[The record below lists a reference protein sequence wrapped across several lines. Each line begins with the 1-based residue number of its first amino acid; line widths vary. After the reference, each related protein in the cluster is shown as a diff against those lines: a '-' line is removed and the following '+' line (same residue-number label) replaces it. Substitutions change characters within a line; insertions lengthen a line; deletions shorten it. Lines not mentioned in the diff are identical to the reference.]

1 MILIGH
7 DDASAREEVVRYCET
22 HHIRRVVVIAPE
34 RFLPMWELPVA
45 HEVVA
50 WDDVIRY
57 VFFYRLLQEIDGDTL
72 VVVYECLRTQ
82 DRHDL
87 TFNCIRHYLNRTR
100 HRLIFQRLPIIDA
113 IDDVMTL
120 VDFDTDSRCKREPP
134 RAEILRSVEWDVREC
149 TIRFDA
155 IDVETTAKERDAYAK
170 QKRTLIDGIGLGDPH
185 TIPRN
190 LALVGGRAKARWA
203 ARRGEE
209 GRRYV
214 GRNGRLGLAS
224 IDTYETL
231 SRDRAPYTVM
241 EFCHRFIDFSDVV
254 TSTGQTSFP
263 VLVSDLKVDRW
274 YFDRFVSWSER
285 VRDAYAAIRG

>member
-1 MILIGH
+1 MILLGH

-50 WDDVIRY
+50 WADVIRY

-100 HRLIFQRLPIIDA
+100 HRLIFQRLPIIDT

-120 VDFDTDSRCKREPP
+120 VDFDTDSRWKREAP
-134 RAEILRSVEWDVREC
+134 RAEILRAVEWDVRERDL
-149 TIRFDA
+149 RFDA
-155 IDVETTAKERDAYAK
+155 IEVETTAKERDAYAK
-170 QKRTLIDGIGLGDPH
+170 QKRVLIDGIGLGDPH

-203 ARRGEE
+203 ALRGGD
-209 GRRYV
+209 GRRYL
-214 GRNGRLGLAS
+214 GRNARLGLAAV
-224 IDTYETL
+224 DTYETAA
-231 SRDRAPYTVM
+231 RAHAPYTVM

-254 TSTGQTSFP
+254 TLTGQPSFP

>member
-1 MILIGH
+1 VILLGH

-50 WDDVIRY
+50 WADVIRY

-87 TFNCIRHYLNRTR
+87 TFNCVRHYLNRTQ
-100 HRLIFQRLPIIDA
+100 HRLIFQRLPIIDT

-120 VDFDTDSRCKREPP
+120 VDFDTDSRWKREPP
-134 RAEILRSVEWDVREC
+134 RAEILRNVEWDVREC

-190 LALVGGRAKARWA
+190 LALVGGRAK
-203 ARRGEE
+203 

-254 TSTGQTSFP
+254 TLTGQPSFP

>member
-1 MILIGH
+1 MILLGH
-7 DDASAREEVVRYCET
+7 DEADARAKVVRYCET
-22 HHIRRVVVIAPE
+22 HPIRRVVVIAPE
-34 RFLPMWELPVA
+34 RFLPTWELPVA

-50 WDDVIRY
+50 WSDVIRY

-72 VVVYECLRTQ
+72 IVVYECLRTQ

-87 TFNCIRHYLNRTR
+87 TFNCIRHYLNRTQ
-100 HRLIFQRLPIIDA
+100 HRLIFQRLPIVDT

-120 VDFDTDSRCKREPP
+120 IDFDTDSRWKRAPP
-134 RAEILRSVEWDVREC
+134 RAEILRAVAWDIREA
-149 TIRFDA
+149 TITFDA
-155 IDVETTAKERDAYAK
+155 LDVGTTPKERDAYAR
-170 QKRTLIDGIGLGDPH
+170 QKRALVDGLGLGDPH

-190 LALVGGRAKARWA
+190 LALVGGRAKARLA
-203 ARRGEE
+203 AQRWSD
-209 GRRYV
+209 GRRYL
-214 GRNGRLGLAS
+214 GRNGRLGLAAF
-224 IDTYETL
+224 DTYETVA
-231 SRDRAPYTVM
+231 RERAPYTVM

-254 TSTGQTSFP
+254 TLTGQTSFP